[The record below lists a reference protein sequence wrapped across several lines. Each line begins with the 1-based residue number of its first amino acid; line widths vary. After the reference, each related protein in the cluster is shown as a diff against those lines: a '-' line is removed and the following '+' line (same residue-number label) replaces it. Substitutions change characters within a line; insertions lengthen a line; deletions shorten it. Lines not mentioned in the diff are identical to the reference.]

1 MFEELSNGLLKPGLT
16 GAPQVI
22 EWSAIGLGMFLATFL
37 GRLNIL
43 RGKQSPQ
50 AKGDVGRI
58 AGAIIS
64 DVKADAI
71 VASID
76 KQTAETSRLV
86 AALRATIRALDMTSN
101 SLQSNS
107 DSVKYAGAMIDEA
120 RTDIRRLTDE
130 MMRGK

>member
-1 MFEELSNGLLKPGLT
+1 MWDQLLKPGLT

-22 EWSAIGLGMFLATFL
+22 EWSAIGLGLFLATFI

-43 RGKQSPQ
+43 RGRQSPP
-50 AKGDVGRI
+50 ASGPVGQI

-64 DVKADAI
+64 DVKAEVI
-71 VASID
+71 VAAID
-76 KQTAETSRLV
+76 KQTAETTKMV

-101 SLQSNS
+101 SLQANT
-107 DSVKYAGAMIDEA
+107 DTAKDVGAAIDEA

-130 MMRGK
+130 MMRGR

>member
-1 MFEELSNGLLKPGLT
+1 MWDQLLKPGLT

-22 EWSAIGLGMFLATFL
+22 EWSSIGLGIFLATFI
-37 GRLNIL
+37 GRLNML
-43 RGKQSPQ
+43 RGKQSPP
-50 AKGDVGRI
+50 AKGAMGQI

-64 DVKADAI
+64 DVKADVI
-71 VASID
+71 VAAID
-76 KQTAETSRLV
+76 KQTAETTKMV

-101 SLQSNS
+101 SLQGNT

-130 MMRGK
+130 MIRRQ